1 MRNKTVSV
9 KVRGIRKRIE
19 GVLRAVD
26 KGEHGFGNLIVE
38 RNGARIIMRGN
49 MVVSVALVDQPKV
62 PCDFVESQNPHGVC
76 RFDGASCNI
85 PDRDAEQCKKV
96 VVVDFIITDAV

>member
-62 PCDFVESQNPHGVC
+62 HVILSNLKIHTAYVDSTALLATFLTVTPNN
-76 RFDGASCNI
+76 A
-85 PDRDAEQCKKV
+85 KKLSLS
-96 VVVDFIITDAV
+96 IS